1 MAVFVQI
8 GLCDYGCYF
17 EFSVL
22 RCQPLNRALGKV
34 SFYQLNPPE
43 SQHFSTY
50 LASGTVREVVELTE
64 VCLTGS
70 GVFVYF
76 FGVASLVLKLFRA

>member
-34 SFYQLNPPE
+34 SFYQLNRVGIE
-43 SQHFSTY
+43 
-50 LASGTVREVVELTE
+50 R
-64 VCLTGS
+64 
-70 GVFVYF
+70 
-76 FGVASLVLKLFRA
+76 